1 MTEANEQVLTGIVR
15 EQYILEWIFL
25 AILWTVSVVCAYILI
40 SNILLLPLLG
50 PPWTPSPEITWWQ
63 WLMIAFQHPYVW
75 PAALATSIALIL
87 TISVTLYFAVWLPER
102 VDSVLR
108 LELSRI
114 GPTTNLRLRRQYVTK
129 INSKGLLITRLLAK
143 TTGTG
148 EYGMVV
154 LRASFPNIPPEQL
167 ESVAQRNFLAWD
179 KKSIATV
186 SSIDELHFKITQLAR
201 AFAEL

>member
-102 VDSVLR
+102 VDSVIR

-167 ESVAQRNFLAWD
+167 ESVAQRNFLAWN